1 MMSGDIMRDM
11 GIRGSAKPFS
21 HTMGKGEFRSILRD
35 LFNEEFDI
43 EWDNNNKEYK
53 FYGVID
59 WDDDLEERSKKFY
72 EKYRKHFEY
81 IMVEYVYFDPT
92 ASHEIYFDKTM
103 KGYR

>member
-1 MMSGDIMRDM
+1 MSSDIMRDM

-43 EWDNNNKEYK
+43 EWDNVNKEYK

-59 WDDDLEERSKKFY
+59 WDDNLEERSKKFY
-72 EKYRKHFEY
+72 EKYKECFEY
-81 IMVEYVYFDPT
+81 IIIEYVYFDPT

>member
-1 MMSGDIMRDM
+1 MNHIMRDM
-11 GIRGSAKPFS
+11 GIRGSTKPCS

-43 EWDNNNKEYK
+43 EWDNDNREYK

-59 WDDDLEERSKKFY
+59 WDENLEERCREFY
-72 EKYRKHFEY
+72 NKYKECLEY
-81 IMVEYVYFDPT
+81 IIVEYVYFDPT
-92 ASHEIYFDKTM
+92 TSHEIYFDRTM